1 MNNPVIAFC
10 TDSAAFNGN
19 KILDENIAKNYP
31 GALWVTRLAQF
42 SKVQEIEVVTGDIAI
57 ARIQDG
63 LNQPSDILVIQEES
77 CSTGSK
83 LIQMGAE
90 AFLLICA
97 ESTLYARN
105 FYAHLPEISMF
116 FKHRILFRGVFE
128 KTSKIGINHVLY
140 FPSFSQNLEVE
151 IVAWSSRS
159 FMVMVAANKYW
170 KPGRSTIRHV
180 LAGIRDIVVGRIS
193 YITTETKELQL
204 HDRRLE
210 LLEYFGQQQDFD
222 LFGMHWGNLKNLPK
236 IWINRLEPVLKKLSP
251 SICQDKHATISRY
264 KFCICLENMSYPG
277 YITEKII
284 DCFHAG
290 VIPIYLG
297 APDVSEFIPRTS
309 FIDLREYAD
318 LDELH
323 RYLKGITEVSA
334 IKIISAGRDFLSSKA
349 GAEYSYEVFAKNVL
363 HMVKRHE

>member
-1 MNNPVIAFC
+1 MKSMIAFC
-10 TDSAAFNGN
+10 TDGLAFSEN
-19 KILDENIAKNYP
+19 KILDETIAINYP
-31 GALWVTRLAQF
+31 GALWVARLAQF
-42 SKVQEIEVVTGDIAI
+42 SKAQKVEVVTGDVAI
-57 ARIQDG
+57 LRIQNG
-63 LNQPSDILVIQEES
+63 LCKPSDILVIQEES
-77 CSTGSK
+77 CSTGFK
-83 LIQMGAE
+83 LIQLGAE
-90 AFLLICA
+90 GFLLICA
-97 ESTLYARN
+97 ESTLYARK
-105 FYAHLPEISMF
+105 FYAHLPEVSKC
-116 FKHRILFRGVFE
+116 FKNRILFRGVFE
-128 KTSKIGINHVLY
+128 NTSKIGVNHVLY
-140 FPSFSQNLEVE
+140 FPSFSQNSEVE
-151 IVAWSSRS
+151 IVAWSSRG

-170 KPGRSTIRHV
+170 KPGRSMIRHV
-180 LAGIRDIVVGRIS
+180 LAGIRDIVVGRKS

-210 LLEYFGQQQDFD
+210 LLEYFGQRQGFD
-222 LFGMHWGNLKNLPK
+222 LFGMHWGSLKNLPK
-236 IWINRLEPVLKKLSP
+236 DWRGRLQPVLKKLSP

-309 FIDLREYAD
+309 FIDLREYTD

-323 RYLKGITEVSA
+323 RYLKKITEVA
-334 IKIISAGRDFLSSKA
+334 ALKIISAGRDFLSSKA

-363 HMVKRHE
+363 HMMSRYE